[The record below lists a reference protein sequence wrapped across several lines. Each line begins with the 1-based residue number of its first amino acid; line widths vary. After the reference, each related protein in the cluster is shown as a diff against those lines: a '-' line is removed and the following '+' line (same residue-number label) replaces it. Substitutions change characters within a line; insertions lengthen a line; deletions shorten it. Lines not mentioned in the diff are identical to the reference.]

1 MAGVDVVVIFRQ
13 QVHVVQED
21 AAPVLVSEGLPH
33 PDVQQ
38 LCPVESAVPPLKP
51 QREGGERRGIQRKPN
66 KDEHILKVALPP
78 ADLLHDVDAV
88 VDLLPLQERVEVIE
102 ERTEVGLPI
111 AVRHHYS
118 SVVVGLTVWRPVPS
132 PRQHQWV
139 PLSDL
144 IQGERRGE
152 MDGHGS
158 HWRKEWTPSK
168 QKNRRRRRKP
178 VMCYVFP
185 SLPSSGEGSWHS
197 LRGGPVAAAPTLEF
211 RGRGGSAPR

>member
-51 QREGGERRGIQRKPN
+51 QKEAASAEGFSGKPN
-66 KDEHILKVALPP
+66 KAEHILKVAPTVALPP

-111 AVRHHYS
+111 PVRHHYS
-118 SVVVGLTVWRPVPS
+118 SVVVGLTVRRPVPS
-132 PRQHQWV
+132 SRQHQWV
-139 PLSDL
+139 PLSNL

-168 QKNRRRRRKP
+168 QKKKEEEK
-178 VMCYVFP
+178 
-185 SLPSSGEGSWHS
+185 L
-197 LRGGPVAAAPTLEF
+197 
-211 RGRGGSAPR
+211 

>member
-1 MAGVDVVVIFRQ
+1 M
-13 QVHVVQED
+13 QED

-51 QREGGERRGIQRKPN
+51 QREAASAEGFSGNPTKPSTS
-66 KDEHILKVALPP
+66 LKVAPTVALPP

-111 AVRHHYS
+111 PVRHHYS

-158 HWRKEWTPSK
+158 HWRKEWMGST
-168 QKNRRRRRKP
+168 QKKRRRKL

-197 LRGGPVAAAPTLEF
+197 LRGNPVAAAPTLEF

>member
-1 MAGVDVVVIFRQ
+1 MAPT
-13 QVHVVQED
+13 
-21 AAPVLVSEGLPH
+21 A
-33 PDVQQ
+33 
-38 LCPVESAVPPLKP
+38 
-51 QREGGERRGIQRKPN
+51 
-66 KDEHILKVALPP
+66 ALPP

-111 AVRHHYS
+111 PVRHHYS
-118 SVVVGLTVWRPVPS
+118 SVVVGLTVWRPVPP
-132 PRQHQWV
+132 PRQHQRV

-152 MDGHGS
+152 VDGHGS
-158 HWRKEWTPSK
+158 HWMEGMDAIKTK
-168 QKNRRRRRKP
+168 KKRRRKLL
-178 VMCYVFP
+178 MCYVFP

-197 LRGGPVAAAPTLEF
+197 LRGTPVAAAPTLEF